1 MENKILLFFL
11 INITLFNVSKQI
23 LEKEIINLEDLP
35 INDNNNF
42 KLLINYS
49 NEKDVFNVQI
59 NSKYDDD
66 LNNYNYR
73 YYYTKDE
80 DNHIILEDN
89 KYYNKPSKTMIIPK
103 VKYIIAEMK
112 HKIKNN
118 KIYIKSEIINYNEK
132 KIDKENKNNISNNNN
147 EFKLEMFSINLD
159 DIFKDNCPSLIIFF
173 STFCLATT
181 VSVFLILVDL
191 KEDKNIVKT
200 YNLATKE
207 RAYQEFNNLKNT
219 YITKNIFKFACF
231 LMKYTYP
238 FLNIFTIYNFD
249 HPRYI
254 RFFIVLIKIVFNFLI
269 SFLLFL
275 IFDNQ
280 KKEDFPQI
288 ILSFIYSIIASFII
302 YIITELITK
311 KYLEYDKIRRDIWK
325 PKFENLRK
333 YIFYTVKKDILF
345 NSKWHYIKNRMISY
359 TRICGNI
366 ILRDK
371 PDDKYKTYANNKI
384 RSYRAALSENI
395 PSQSSGTSQNGEDK
409 ESELF
414 AEKFTANT
422 FNIKAKNSNILLG
435 YHMRRKKTFFAK
447 ANDNNINARLY
458 IEKGVQSFSI
468 SKLGQN
474 NLKLRTVQKIE
485 DIRNRYII
493 NNNESKF
500 DETLEVNSFV
510 KTYDNLEIETLENYT
525 YISTEST
532 NTQLHNT
539 NSETNKIFLNLI
551 TTLLVLLILAL
562 ADFCLIWIYKLIQD
576 KSDFDNLKF
585 LRFCFIPVIFQIIFF
600 NFFWNYFINLMIS
613 FFIFKCYGYQ
623 KRRFL
628 YKIIF
633 KLFVEKYIKYIY
645 RIRLLIIKY
654 NKELEFIDREK

>member
-1 MENKILLFFL
+1 MKKKNFLFFL
-11 INITLFNVSKQI
+11 TYITLFNISKQI
-23 LEKEIINLEDLP
+23 LENEIIKLEELP
-35 INDNNNF
+35 LNNNKGF
-42 KLLINYS
+42 EMLVNYP
-49 NEKDVFNVQI
+49 NEKDAINVQI
-59 NSKYDDD
+59 NSLNED
-66 LNNYNYR
+66 LNNYYYK
-73 YYYTKDE
+73 YYYIKNE
-80 DNHIILEDN
+80 ESNIILLDN
-89 KYYNKPSKTMIIPK
+89 EYYNKPNKTMIVPEA
-103 VKYIIAEMK
+103 KYIIAEIK
-112 HKIKNN
+112 HKLKNN
-118 KIYIKSEIINYNEK
+118 KIYIKSEIINYNQK
-132 KIDKENKNNISNNNN
+132 NIDKEIINNNNN
-147 EFKLEMFSINLD
+147 EYKLEIFSTNFSYL
-159 DIFKDNCPSLIIFF
+159 FKDNCPSLIIFF

-181 VSVFLILVDL
+181 TSVILILIDL
-191 KEDKNIVKT
+191 NEDKKIVKI

-207 RAYQEFNNLKNT
+207 RAYQEFNNLRNT

-238 FLNIFTIYNFD
+238 IFNIFTIYNFD

-269 SFLLFL
+269 SFLLFA
-275 IFDNQ
+275 IFY
-280 KKEDFPQI
+280 KKDIKEFPQV
-288 ILSFIYSIIASFII
+288 ILSFLYSLIASFII
-302 YIITELITK
+302 YIISELITRK
-311 KYLEYDKIRRDIWK
+311 NLEYDKIRRDIWK

-345 NSKWHYIKNRMISY
+345 NSKWHFIKNRMISY

-371 PDDKYKTYANNKI
+371 PDDKYKTYANNKL
-384 RSYRAALSENI
+384 RSYKAALSENI
-395 PSQSSGTSQNGEDK
+395 SRSPGASQSGEDK

-422 FNIKAKNSNILLG
+422 FNIKTKNSNTLLG

-447 ANDNNINARLY
+447 TNDNSINARLY

-468 SKLGQN
+468 SKFGQN

-525 YISTEST
+525 YISTDST

-539 NSETNKIFLNLI
+539 SSESNKIFLNLI
-551 TTLLVLLILAL
+551 TTLVVLLLLAL
-562 ADFCLIWIYKLIQD
+562 VDFGLILVYKLIQD
-576 KSDFDNLKF
+576 KSDFDNDKF
-585 LRFCFIPVIFQIIFF
+585 LYFCVIPVIFQITVF
-600 NFFWNYFINLMIS
+600 NFCWSYLINLMIS
-613 FFIFKCYGYQ
+613 FFIFKCYGY
-623 KRRFL
+623 KKKRFL
-628 YKIIF
+628 FKIIF

-645 RIRLLIIKY
+645 KIRLLIIKY